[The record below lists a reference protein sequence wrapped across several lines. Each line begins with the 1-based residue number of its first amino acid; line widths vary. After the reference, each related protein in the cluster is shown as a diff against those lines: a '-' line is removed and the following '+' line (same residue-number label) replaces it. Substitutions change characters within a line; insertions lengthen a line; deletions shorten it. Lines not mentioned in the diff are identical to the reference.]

1 MAHEYKKTFD
11 PKLPIYKHDIPRKL
25 VKGDTELNQ
34 ALIDIFGAWDFKF
47 VNRYDATKEMI
58 TVETNDDTSMDLKKK
73 LQEKGALEQ
82 D

>member
-1 MAHEYKKTFD
+1 MAFD
-11 PKLPIYKHDIPRKL
+11 PTLPIYKHDIPKKL
-25 VKGDTELNQ
+25 VKDNTKLDE

-47 VNRYDATKEMI
+47 INRYDATKDMI
-58 TVETNDDTSMDLKKK
+58 TIETNDDKSMDLKKK